1 MKYLSPV
8 AAFRVEISN
17 EVLQRKAP
25 IGNKVYKVINTQ
37 RTTYTI
43 MVAPPTPF
51 IPATDSMNC

>member
-8 AAFRVEISN
+8 AAFRAEISN
-17 EVLQRKAP
+17 EGLQQKAP

-43 MVAPPTPF
+43 MVAPPTTF
-51 IPATDSMNC
+51 MPATDSRN